1 MLVFWKV
8 SAMNCVNSEISV
20 IKLNLGELLPKKN
33 LNKYNNEFTYG
44 MSTLLLVFFITLT
57 FYKKIENQRITEHFI
72 IFLDSKCY
80 MNKL

>member
-44 MSTLLLVFFITLT
+44 MSTLLLVFSSL
-57 FYKKIENQRITEHFI
+57 
-72 IFLDSKCY
+72 
-80 MNKL
+80 